1 MEIQRWTDLVVAPIR
16 LAAWLGLS
24 SSDIVGVIVAPI
36 ARFAKSTVLVPFPR
50 HWRASR
56 RRGPGSSTGSS
67 GPRLARVGHRAG
79 IDGQAGHGARRQAAR
94 MSSV

>member
-56 RRGPGSSTGSS
+56 RRGPAGSRQDCLGE
-67 GPRLARVGHRAG
+67 RE
-79 IDGQAGHGARRQAAR
+79 DGEREDDRDREDELLQRHCHEP
-94 MSSV
+94 